1 MIRKATIQDGANIA
15 AISIQVWLDT
25 YAHHGIRPVLSRY
38 VLSEYSEERVR
49 GRIESE
55 EQIFLLYEEKNHL
68 LGFAA
73 VDLNAVCPPSGEA
86 LPELVQLYV
95 QERSTGKG
103 IGSRLLKAARTLSLN
118 SGGRGIWLTVK
129 ADNRRALQ
137 FYMRHGF
144 GRQGTVFFELEEERH
159 ENYLLRQIL

>member
-73 VDLNAVCPPSGEA
+73 VDLNAVCPPRGR
-86 LPELVQLYV
+86 LF
-95 QERSTGKG
+95 RSWFNSTYRNGPPAKVSAP
-103 IGSRLLKAARTLSLN
+103 GS
-118 SGGRGIWLTVK
+118 
-129 ADNRRALQ
+129 
-137 FYMRHGF
+137 
-144 GRQGTVFFELEEERH
+144 
-159 ENYLLRQIL
+159 